1 MSILSR
7 LLGVN
12 TTTLK
17 VKEAIGFNPKN
28 VGLIEG
34 NGVTYGLSYQ
44 DNGNGSSRV
53 KLLISPSYQ
62 SKTYECD
69 TGVNVA
75 NEFKSQL
82 SPTLI
87 ENSAEVDKVGVI
99 FPTEEINKKEKCIK
113 GLTFNTYEIKH
124 STNVPLVEYVG
135 KVKLYKN
142 IDINNLANEDNSY
155 FLPKAVKVG
164 NGNVVVI
171 AHNLKDQALVSWYL
185 ESKGDGK
192 FRPLPGAK
200 HIIERKLFKFDNPGQ
215 LVLDENTMLYT
226 QIKPTKNQEV
236 RTNIFKFD
244 MAKVVE
250 DLKSGKKDECLLSKK
265 GCQLN
270 IAPSTIY
277 NPGKIN
283 FLQYVRRTEGDDL
296 VAFLEN
302 DQSSNMQ
309 KLHLA
314 SLVKS
319 RSKSNFIIH
328 EFKDPVD
335 QLYVKDNDQ
344 GGFIVTA
351 VSGESIITFNRESS
365 GKSSEATIIPT
376 SSIKA
381 LSDFVN
387 IINGQLMPSI
397 ISSSTVAP
405 ITVTETVVTSKKT
418 TTAAITSTTETDTV
432 KTTKL
437 TTEASTIIV
446 PTSTMSKSS
455 TESTTQAS
463 TVTVES
469 TTVASTTTAPTS
481 TTSRPSTESTIQ
493 TSTVTVGPT
502 TVAKTTTT
510 PQATTVATTSTSA
523 PIVTSET
530 ETSTVKSTAATV
542 ESTFTASST
551 TMSKPLTELT
561 TKMSTSSEPTTVAET
576 IATSQST
583 MITTMPTNAPIT
595 NSEKTIQ
602 TLSTISNTGTKVTT
616 PLFTTTLLP
625 QTTPSPQPTQL
636 AIESNRAG
644 MIGGSLVG
652 AIISIAGIIG
662 FIAYKYVKGRN
673 AAPVL
678 ELTNFNDR
686 RRSSSSGNSDEEIFI
701 ANNRIRHIS
710 MRTMDQSETVL
721 NSISVESS
729 SRSRS
734 SSSSSSGGPGS

>member
-1 MSILSR
+1 M
-7 LLGVN
+7 
-12 TTTLK
+12 
-17 VKEAIGFNPKN
+17 
-28 VGLIEG
+28 IEG

-53 KLLISPSYQ
+53 KLLISPLYQ

-75 NEFKSQL
+75 NEFKGQL
-82 SPTLI
+82 FPALI
-87 ENSAEVDKVGVI
+87 ENSAEVDKIGII

-142 IDINNLANEDNSY
+142 INKDNDANEDNSY
-155 FLPKAVKVG
+155 FQPKAVKVG
-164 NGNVVVI
+164 NGNVIVI

-185 ESKGDGK
+185 QSDTNGK
-192 FRPLPGAK
+192 FKILREKNGLT
-200 HIIERKLFKFDNPGQ
+200 ERKLFKFDNPGQ
-215 LVLDENTMLYT
+215 LVLDENTMLYS
-226 QIKPTKNQEV
+226 QVRPNVPENQEV

-250 DLKSGKKDECLLSKK
+250 DLKSGKKDECLLSKR
-265 GCQLN
+265 CQVDNKALSLSREYE
-270 IAPSTIY
+270 IS
-277 NPGKIN
+277 
-283 FLQYVRRTEGDDL
+283 FLQYVKQTEGDDQ
-296 VAFLEN
+296 VAFLAKK
-302 DQSSNMQ
+302 QSSNTQ
-309 KLHLA
+309 ELHLA
-314 SLVKS
+314 SLAKKGL
-319 RSKSNFIIH
+319 KSNFTVC
-328 EFKDPVD
+328 ECEDPIE
-335 QLYVKDNDQ
+335 QLYVKDNGQ

-418 TTAAITSTTETDTV
+418 TTAAITSTTETDTI

-561 TKMSTSSEPTTVAET
+561 TKISTASESTTVAET
-576 IATSQST
+576 IVTSQAT
-583 MITTMPTNAPIT
+583 MITTMPTNVPTT
-595 NSEKTIQ
+595 NSEATIQ
-602 TLSTISNTGTKVTT
+602 TLSIMPSTRTKATT
-616 PLFTTTLLP
+616 TLLTTTLLP
-625 QTTPSPQPTQL
+625 QTTPSSQPTQL

-673 AAPVL
+673 SAPVL

-701 ANNRIRHIS
+701 ANNRMRHIS
-710 MRTMDQSETVL
+710 MQTMDQSETVL